1 MKDEKNFDSIKNVDE
16 VFQCIMV
23 CQDCICITDDGKL
36 SYSGSSVDEICLLE
50 MVKEVVLDA
59 NNIPIIEKRS
69 RGVRFLL
76 LTSLDLEAQ
85 PKRVAV

>member
-23 CQDCICITDDGKL
+23 CQDCICITDDCKL

-50 MVKEVVLDA
+50 MVKEVGSAGYLSG
-59 NNIPIIEKRS
+59 RS
-69 RGVRFLL
+69 QDSIQTIQHG
-76 LTSLDLEAQ
+76 
-85 PKRVAV
+85 